1 MKAKGSTSGSTSGV
15 EVEPL
20 LNLELGKRIALI
32 RGSLSQK
39 EFATQLDI
47 HLNSVGLYERGI
59 RVPGMDLAC
68 RMCEQFQ
75 VSPDWLLTGRGPMR
89 RDELAPI
96 AVNGTSPSHA
106 SLPAVAQIH
115 PIMEYSDLPPPA
127 PGFCYLRILDLN
139 AAAGHGTFISIESVT
154 DVLAIPEK
162 WIRQELQCNPADLAV
177 IKVRGDS
184 MRPTIEPGQIIVLDH
199 TDKEIPPDGVFVLR
213 FRGGL
218 MVKRLQMLDDGALEV
233 TSDNHFYKPII
244 FKTSD
249 VPDDFAIIGRVVL
262 AVNWNRP

>member
-1 MKAKGSTSGSTSGV
+1 MGTLTKLETGQSSGQSSSVNFDQFPSRLKTCLGNNSGNSFARLCGFS
-15 EVEPL
+15 ESL
-20 LNLELGKRIALI
+20 LRKYLSGESLPGIERIVAIAEAAGVSLEW
-32 RGSLSQK
+32 
-39 EFATQLDI
+39 
-47 HLNSVGLYERGI
+47 
-59 RVPGMDLAC
+59 LA
-68 RMCEQFQ
+68 
-75 VSPDWLLTGRGPMR
+75 TGRGPMR
-89 RDELAPI
+89 RDDPAPI
-96 AVNGTSPSHA
+96 AVHGTNPSNA